1 MSQPDLTVGGGS
13 HGMVPHGSAV
23 VFPFQGQRFDH
34 PTATPRTSTKLLITN
49 GITGAWREEL
59 TDLASRYHWGVVLRG
74 NGPPTLDAVRRACPT
89 LDSAALRI
97 KLDAMHRTYQ
107 QLNTELYHVV
117 RASIDIS
124 GPSEEDH
131 RRLFQ
136 HSFPFPLDFRAVMRG
151 GRRGLTAVTRR
162 AVHVVSRA
170 NGHRAIQEPRVGFR
184 ALVRVY
190 FRTVDRW

>member
-1 MSQPDLTVGGGS
+1 MFFFRGGIVRGDVFGHGRCRRRGHCRGRRGDARRVGLRLRRLGARLGAFGARVRGS
-13 HGMVPHGSAV
+13 RLGNARS
-23 VFPFQGQRFDH
+23 
-34 PTATPRTSTKLLITN
+34 
-49 GITGAWREEL
+49 
-59 TDLASRYHWGVVLRG
+59 SRLCHSR
-74 NGPPTLDAVRRACPT
+74 
-89 LDSAALRI
+89 
-97 KLDAMHRTYQ
+97 Q
-107 QLNTELYHVV
+107 
-117 RASIDIS
+117 
-124 GPSEEDH
+124 
-131 RRLFQ
+131 RLFQ